1 MSLITTTTSNT
12 QNRDVWVQIDEDES
26 TRLICE
32 PHTEII
38 DDLKRMVFGDKCTK
52 YRSYYRQQYLHPG
65 TPIPVDSAGDDP
77 IHFKRIENRRC
88 KFFFKINQQMNHA
101 FFFIFSAT
109 QSPTDDSN
117 SGGIIRAGPSATS
130 GTQNMASSQKVTTSC
145 NRWMNQLQSNCT

>member
-1 MSLITTTTSNT
+1 MSSITTTSNPE
-12 QNRDVWVQIDEDES
+12 NRYVWIQTDEDDS
-26 TRLICE
+26 TQFICE
-32 PHTEII
+32 PHTKII
-38 DDLKRMVFGDKCTK
+38 DDLKRMVFGDKRTK
-52 YRSYYRQQYLHPG
+52 YKAFHRQQYLRPG
-65 TPIPVDSAGDDP
+65 LPIPVDSTDVDP

-88 KFFFKINQQMNHA
+88 EFFFKINQQMNHA